1 MDYRQADLSPED
13 RAMLD
18 FSVKLTETPGV
29 MSRDDVEGLRKVGFS
44 DTAIHDIVQACA
56 LFNYYNRLA
65 DGLGVAPEEAPTRIP
80 GETSSP

>member
-1 MDYRQADLSPED
+1 MDYRQAELSPKD

-18 FSVKLTETPGV
+18 FSVDLTQTPGV
-29 MSRDDVEGLRKVGFS
+29 MSQEHVEGLREAGFS

-65 DGLGVAPEEAPTRIP
+65 DGLGVAPEDAPAGTP
-80 GETSSP
+80 GETPSP